1 MQAFAL
7 AHCASIGNNTVVMRC
22 AVFSGGGTDW
32 HVFYHF
38 VGAVP
43 GSTDLFSM
51 LKRLLLEMEVVSV
64 SKSSCRMN
72 IK

>member
-1 MQAFAL
+1 MTNRLTCQNIQSYL
-7 AHCASIGNNTVVMRC
+7 HVVVCC
-22 AVFSGGGTDW
+22 AVYSVGRTDW
-32 HVFYHF
+32 RVFYHF

-64 SKSSCRMN
+64 SKSYCSMN
-72 IK
+72 VK